1 MEIKDT
7 IHRFSRKLGYDFRRY
22 TPENFPSLKRVKII
36 KSENINLALD
46 IGASE
51 GFYGIELRECGYT
64 GRIISFEPL
73 AQSYESLKIR
83 CSKDKKW
90 DCFNVALGDVK
101 KEVEMSVSGHVTSSS
116 LLPMTEAHI
125 SAMPPS
131 ATISKERIV
140 LRTLDSFLGSEIKHE
155 ERIYMKIDV
164 QGFEMLVL
172 KGAEKILNQVVALE
186 LELSLA
192 QLYQGGPLFIDML
205 KYMEELGFMVVSLNH
220 VFSDAKT
227 DQLLQVDGIFKRKAF
242 KIV

>member
-1 MEIKDT
+1 M
-7 IHRFSRKLGYDFRRY
+7 
-22 TPENFPSLKRVKII
+22 
-36 KSENINLALD
+36 
-46 IGASE
+46 
-51 GFYGIELRECGYT
+51 
-64 GRIISFEPL
+64 
-73 AQSYESLKIR
+73 
-83 CSKDKKW
+83 
-90 DCFNVALGDVK
+90 
-101 KEVEMSVSGHVTSSS
+101 
-116 LLPMTEAHI
+116 
-125 SAMPPS
+125 
-131 ATISKERIV
+131 

>member
-1 MEIKDT
+1 MGIKDT

-22 TPENFPSLKRVKII
+22 TPENFPALKRVKII

-83 CSKDKKW
+83 SSKDKKW
-90 DCFNVALGDVK
+90 DCFNVALGDVN
-101 KEVEMSVSGHVTSSS
+101 KEVEMSVSGRVTSSS
-116 LLPMTEAHI
+116 LLPMTETHI

-140 LRTLDSFLGSEIKHE
+140 VRTLDLFLGSEIKPD

-172 KGAEKILNQVVALE
+172 KGAEKILNQVVAME

-205 KYMEELGFMVVSLNH
+205 NYMEDLGFMVVSLNH
-220 VFSDAKT
+220 VFSDANT

-242 KIV
+242 KTV